1 MNKKDLIV
9 WIGLLI
15 LTLSSYFS
23 AESALGKRAL
33 VFVLLGIT
41 AIKFFSVGF
50 QFMEL
55 KKAHR
60 FWKISFVSIFLIFAT
75 LVVLLTKN

>member
-1 MNKKDLIV
+1 MNKKDVII
-9 WIGLLI
+9 WITLLM

-23 AESALGKRAL
+23 AESSLGRKRL

-55 KKAHR
+55 KGAHR
-60 FWKISFVSIFLIFAT
+60 FWKISFVSLFIIFAI
-75 LVVLLTKN
+75 LVISLT